1 MSGVAEWSNSDERMQ
16 RSYRTLLQRRG
27 ALANFFLLKKRLYT
41 VSVPLVL
48 ISWGLIF
55 LLNLWMGLGDG
66 YTYIKEAFT
75 SKRNGSFYTG
85 ERQIFKLSER
95 DGLAQLVL
103 KHALDDEHAKDVDSI
118 EGSISESVVIRSFGT
133 EGSCILLNYGKVPPE
148 AADEEA
154 ESQENFVEEHVKED
168 TDRNHDLSAFAL
180 LDLDEFKSKAI
191 SSKGRPE
198 RDQLRSIVHRLEP
211 GGKEYNYAGASKGAK
226 VLDCNKEAKG
236 ASNILEKDKDKY
248 LRNPCSV
255 EENFVIIELS
265 EETLVDMIEI
275 ANFEHHSSNLKDFVL
290 LSSSVYPTENWTQL
304 GKFQARNVRHAQ
316 RFTLQ
321 EPRWA
326 RYLKLNF
333 LTHYGSEFYCTL
345 SVFEVYGIDAIEKML
360 EDLMPHH
367 DEAPRLE
374 EPPMDQTSIQ
384 GNTGLDNKNE
394 LNKPVDGPD
403 SSSYL
408 TGSSQELSDYNS
420 KLETQKHDFSK
431 SFNHEMV
438 AELRRKHNGRMPGDT
453 VLKILMQ
460 KLRSLDLNFS
470 VLERYIIELNSRYG
484 EVFREFGEELS
495 DKEILVQDI
504 RSITGDLRKSNEVIA
519 GDVDNLL
526 AWKSSFGSQMDK
538 LILDNR
544 NLRLEIES
552 RASDQMDVEHKVL
565 IILLLSFICGAL
577 AFLMVLAGLL
587 ASFCR
592 TTNSVNA
599 CRSTIYSLS
608 SGRHCTNTII

>member
-1 MSGVAEWSNSDERMQ
+1 MQ

-55 LLNLWMGLGDG
+55 LLNLWMGLD
-66 YTYIKEAFT
+66 IKEAFT
-75 SKRNGSFYTG
+75 SKRNGSFYPG

-95 DGLAQLVL
+95 DGLAQLVR
-103 KHALDDEHAKDVDSI
+103 KHALDDEHAKDVDSM
-118 EGSISESVVIRSFGT
+118 EESISESVIIRSFGT
-133 EGSCILLNYGKVPPE
+133 EGSCILPNSGKVPPE
-148 AADEEA
+148 AAFEEA

-168 TDRNHDLSAFAL
+168 TARNHELSAFAL

-290 LSSSVYPTENWTQL
+290 LSSSVYPTENWTHL

-374 EPPMDQTSIQ
+374 EPPMDRTSIQ

-394 LNKPVDGPD
+394 LNKPVDGSD

-408 TGSSQELSDYNS
+408 TRSSQELSDYNS
-420 KLETQKHDFSK
+420 KLDTQKHDFSK

-438 AELRRKHNGRMPGDT
+438 AELRQKHNGRMPGDT

-504 RSITGDLRKSNEVIA
+504 RSITGDLRKSNEVIV

-538 LILDNR
+538 LILDNK

-565 IILLLSFICGAL
+565 IILLLSFMCGAL
-577 AFLMVLAGLL
+577 ALLMVLAGLL

-599 CRSTIYSLS
+599 CRSSKYWILFLFSAILIS
-608 SGRHCTNTII
+608 IIVT